1 MERISLP
8 NMMKSN
14 TTRIPICKCGGY
26 ERKEIALTPG
36 GLTRVP
42 DKRDGISHRNKPVS
56 DGRLNCKKS
65 AEAIVV
71 QRGRRAE
78 Q

>member
-1 MERISLP
+1 MWRL
-8 NMMKSN
+8 
-14 TTRIPICKCGGY
+14 Y

-71 QRGRRAE
+71 LTNEGLNNSHSE
-78 Q
+78 D